1 MRVRVA
7 LTNRHRSQGLV
18 EYRNQLIGLL
28 IHQLQAI
35 NELKNTK
42 GKLYT
47 GWIKE
52 LPNIIT
58 QLNLNVPKP
67 KTVQVSDEPYFTKNN
82 DEILPVG
89 TKVRVQLDYPQ
100 DTHGNKLHGS
110 FRASDIKWSRN
121 IEKVSQIILKP
132 SFPPMYMVGD
142 NIETSRTRNQLQ
154 VVDNHFV

>member
-1 MRVRVA
+1 
-7 LTNRHRSQGLV
+7 
-18 EYRNQLIGLL
+18 LIGLL

-58 QLNLNVPKP
+58 QLNLNVPKA
-67 KTVQVSDEPYFTKNN
+67 KTVQKSDEPYFTKNN

-89 TKVRVQLDYPQ
+89 TKIRVQLDYPQ
-100 DTHGNKLHGS
+100 DVHGNKVHGT
-110 FRASDIKWSRN
+110 FRTADIKWSRN
-121 IEKVSQIILKP
+121 IEKISNIILKP
-132 SFPPMYMVGD
+132 SFPPMYLVGD
-142 NIETSRTRNQLQ
+142 DIETSRTRNQLQ